1 MVLYTVYSA
10 VVGSAASLEAASE
23 LAASLDAAED
33 ATEEEAA
40 VEEELPQA
48 VMPTASARA
57 AATIATFLS
66 FMRNT
71 PLIFFRSSRFN
82 PTNQMGG
89 LLRLIIRK
97 FRQKIKSYVGIF
109 HDETG
114 TVTILT

>member
-1 MVLYTVYSA
+1 VYSA
-10 VVGSAASLEAASE
+10 VVGSAASEAASE

-71 PLIFFRSSRFN
+71 PLIFFRSSHFN

-97 FRQKIKSYVGIF
+97 IRQKIKSYVGIF
-109 HDETG
+109 HDEAG